1 MIRNLLERGRM
12 RFRNGGVAC
21 FLLLMLWPTA
31 GLAFK
36 CNVTATGLSFG
47 GYDAL
52 NPVPASATAVIEV
65 TCNIKEKNKAAPL
78 TVSISVSSGSSG
90 NFGQRSMT
98 HVSGADVLYYNL
110 YMEAGGGGIWGD
122 GGGGSEN
129 LVAYVTQEAPVN
141 AKIYGKIPAGQNV
154 LVGSYSDAVTVS
166 ILY

>member
-1 MIRNLLERGRM
+1 M
-12 RFRNGGVAC
+12 RFRSGGVAC
-21 FLLLMLWPTA
+21 FLLLLLMLWPTA